1 MKHYLREE
9 RKMTDMLPLSYLL
22 TLTLFFV
29 GSTISGLFLY
39 GAQVM
44 SALLPSDAYREF
56 LFYFA
61 FIGIWVAYF
70 LFVCIPKHNR
80 PMLKTLSPQ
89 AKGNNMK
96 AILIG
101 ALLGFGCNA
110 FCIFMSMLNGDLYVR
125 FDRFEVLPLLLILLA
140 VLIQSGAEELLSR
153 SYLYQKLRRRYRHPA
168 IAIIGNAAFFM
179 LLHLSNAGVTLLGLL
194 QIFTVGVVFSLI
206 VYYYDSLWCAIM
218 FHTFWNYTQNII
230 FGLPNSGLVALY
242 SLCKLE
248 AASARNGFFY
258 NVNFGVEGSIG
269 ALIVLMIVGVI
280 IIITGMKRHTR
291 EDLWSNTPSYDEC
304 HS

>member
-1 MKHYLREE
+1 MKRYLREE
-9 RKMTDMLPLSYLL
+9 RKVTDMLPLSYLL
-22 TLTLFFV
+22 TLFLFLV

-39 GAQVM
+39 GAQVL
-44 SALLPSDAYREF
+44 SAFLPDDAYREF
-56 LFYFA
+56 MFYFA
-61 FIGIWVAYF
+61 FIGIWVAYL
-70 LFVCIPKHNR
+70 LFVGIPKWNR
-80 PMLKTLSPQ
+80 PILKTLLPQ
-89 AKGNNMK
+89 DKGNNIK

-110 FCIFMSMLNGDLYVR
+110 FCIFMSMLNGDLYVS
-125 FDRFEVLPLLLILLA
+125 FDRFEVLPLLIILLA
-140 VLIQSGAEELLSR
+140 VMIQSGAEELISR
-153 SYLYQKLRRRYRHPA
+153 SYLYEKLRRRYRYPA

-242 SLCKLE
+242 SIFKLE

-269 ALIVLMIVGVI
+269 ALIVLIFVGVI
-280 IIITGMKRHTR
+280 IAIMGSRRQTR
-291 EDLWSNTPSYDEC
+291 EDLWSENSN
-304 HS
+304 